1 MRVGWS
7 PPKDRPSRQAGTDLE
22 QLDFHKVVIVAGE
35 LAHRDEAIGLEVHA
49 LAPAATRPAGLF
61 AAVRHRA
68 DRKRW
73 VDQLH
78 LTRRWSVLRCLW
90 SALSRTEF
98 AATWCSSRCN
108 DKIDGRHERFFV
120 LTPSPLRKVRAY
132 SIFFLSDPKF
142 PAISLLSCV
151 AERRRNGET
160 WILQNTYGRRQQA
173 CQSLFTTRVSNKHDD
188 A

>member
-120 LTPSPLRKVRAY
+120 LTPSRP
-132 SIFFLSDPKF
+132 S
-142 PAISLLSCV
+142 PAESSCLQHQ
-151 AERRRNGET
+151 
-160 WILQNTYGRRQQA
+160 ILMDSRQQA

>member
-90 SALSRTEF
+90 SALSRTGVRRDLVQF
-98 AATWCSSRCN
+98 AMQRQNRRAPRTLFCF
-108 DKIDGRHERFFV
+108 DVPG
-120 LTPSPLRKVRAY
+120 LLLRKVRAY
-132 SIFFLSDPKF
+132 SIFFCPIRNFQRF
-142 PAISLLSCV
+142 PFSLV
-151 AERRRNGET
+151 
-160 WILQNTYGRRQQA
+160 
-173 CQSLFTTRVSNKHDD
+173 
-188 A
+188 